1 LVTSS
6 TSSLQAG
13 GTGQPWSLRGVIA
26 AHRLLALAVAATCA
40 LLLAMFLFAVL
51 GPKAGAVTD
60 ATTCSQWGSANW
72 NQQTAYGRLYVREH
86 GPIDGQTAPTA
97 IINLINNEC
106 QVAYGEDV
114 DDTTSIV
121 QAMSGNF

>member
-1 LVTSS
+1 LAASS
-6 TSSLQAG
+6 TSAFPAG
-13 GTGQPWSLRGVIA
+13 GSGQSWSLRGLIA
-26 AHRLLALAVAATCA
+26 AHKLLALAVAATFA
-40 LLLAMFLFAVL
+40 LMVAMLLFAVL

-60 ATTCSQWGSANW
+60 ATTCSQWGAADW
-72 NQQTAYGRLYVREH
+72 NQQTAYARRYVQEH
-86 GPIDGQTAPTA
+86 GPINGQTSPMA

-106 QVAYGEDV
+106 MVAYGEDV

>member
-1 LVTSS
+1 LVTDSPALRAGDSS
-6 TSSLQAG
+6 P
-13 GTGQPWSLRGVIA
+13 PWTVRRVLA
-26 AHRLLALAVAATCA
+26 EHKLLALATAASCA
-40 LLLAMFLFAVL
+40 VLVAMFLFAVL

-60 ATTCSQWGSANW
+60 ATTCSQWGSADW
-72 NQQTAYGRLYVREH
+72 SQQTAYTRLYVREH
-86 GPIDGQTAPTA
+86 GPLDGHSSPMA

-106 QVAYGEDV
+106 MVAYGEDV